1 MLNKLL
7 QTLTHFVN
15 ETVLSFLYLI
25 AFTIHAREKSWLHT
39 LDNLIDIYNIL
50 PIDSSVLTG

>member
-39 LDNLIDIYNIL
+39 LDNLIDIIL